1 MITRIYNS
9 IGFRQLNR
17 KYIRLVQPA
26 TFYWSACSK
35 PGMWALMYLCV
46 RGVGLPLSV
55 IILVDFG
62 TVSTECFFAIH
73 FTCK

>member
-1 MITRIYNS
+1 
-9 IGFRQLNR
+9 
-17 KYIRLVQPA
+17 
-26 TFYWSACSK
+26 
-35 PGMWALMYLCV
+35 MYLCV